1 MNNHPSISIT
11 NNHPSIRS
19 INSPNPFSMRGTL
32 LDFNKVYPGIQNLNE
47 IHTGDVILPES
58 LKKKSRAN
66 ANANVVKITPIYD
79 QK

>member
-1 MNNHPSISIT
+1 M

-32 LDFNKVYPGIQNLNE
+32 LDFNKVQPGIHNLNE

-66 ANANVVKITPIYD
+66 ANVVKITPIYD